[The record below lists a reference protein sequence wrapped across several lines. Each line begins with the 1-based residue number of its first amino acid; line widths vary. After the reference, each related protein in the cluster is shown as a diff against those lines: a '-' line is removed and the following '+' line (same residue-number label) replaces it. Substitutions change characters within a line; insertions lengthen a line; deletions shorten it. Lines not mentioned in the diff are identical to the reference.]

1 MMHIKNIINKP
12 FPLGHE
18 YKITRHYT
26 CESTNIVYLAKCC
39 LCSVDY
45 IDQSTRSIW
54 VIEVKSGQEQ
64 MDLEITSWRIMVRVL
79 TLKMKYFLKKM

>member
-1 MMHIKNIINKP
+1 MEDGKTKFRSSNT
-12 FPLGHE
+12 GRE

-45 IDQSTRSIW
+45 IGQSTRSMRARHLGHRGEIR
-54 VIEVKSGQEQ
+54 SGA
-64 MDLEITSWRIMVRVL
+64 DGP
-79 TLKMKYFLKKM
+79 